1 MSLIR
6 FILWSII
13 FYFLFKMLKVI
24 SKVFTSSH
32 NEKENEPIYYH
43 NKKTKIDEKD
53 VIDADYEDLTPPKQ
67 N

>member
-1 MSLIR
+1 
-6 FILWSII
+6 
-13 FYFLFKMLKVI
+13 MLKVI
-24 SKVFTSSH
+24 SKLFTSNH

>member
-1 MSLIR
+1 
-6 FILWSII
+6 
-13 FYFLFKMLKVI
+13 MLKVI
-24 SKVFTSSH
+24 AKVFTSSH